1 LKGGITMGVWNRKED
16 LTDKDAVSVKVKCKR
31 LLRKLLIMS
40 IFGLIYAGVGLLI
53 ALLIANRN
61 NYNLQDV
68 AFSTG
73 CLIVILG
80 LFMMMRGNPSGSN
93 ISGWGAKNV
102 TAMNHWNLGVTLQE
116 RESTNYYNDFRNNA
130 VTEFTSNRFSFVLG
144 GVFLVVIS
152 ILFL

>member
-1 LKGGITMGVWNRKED
+1 MGLWNRKED
-16 LTDKDAVSVKVKCKR
+16 LSDEDAVSVKVKCKR

-53 ALLIANRN
+53 ALVIASSN
-61 NYNLQDV
+61 NYKLQDV

-80 LFMMMRGNPSGSN
+80 LFMMMRGNPTGGSL
-93 ISGWGAKNV
+93 SGWGAKNAN
-102 TAMNHWNLGVTLQE
+102 AMNHWNLGVTLQE
-116 RESTNYYNDFRNNA
+116 RESTNYYKDFRNNA

-144 GVFLVVIS
+144 GIFLAVIS